1 MKKLFCIL
9 SMTAI
14 AAQAIAAQSCSTL
27 ENIKGNKNIV
37 SREIDISDYA
47 EIYFS
52 VPCEVTYLQT
62 PDKAPYLQIATDENI
77 LPLLEIE
84 VTGNRLSIKCSKQN
98 TNLKPSRLTIHTSSS
113 HLSKVE
119 VAGWGKVHLKEKIKS
134 GDMSISLAGWGEVA
148 SDDLS
153 CEKIRLDIS
162 GSGKVALKGI
172 GSEVSCKIAG
182 SGNIDL
188 SAYPAQNVD
197 CGISGSGD
205 VLVYAENKLTAKIA
219 GSGKIR
225 YKGNPPV
232 TNIQVAGSGTVKSIK

>member
-9 SMTAI
+9 SM
-14 AAQAIAAQSCSTL
+14 AAVAAQSCSTL
-27 ENIKGNKNIV
+27 ENIKGSKNIV
-37 SREIDISDYA
+37 SREVDISDYA

-52 VPCEVTYLQT
+52 VPCEVVYLQT

-84 VTGNRLSIKCSKQN
+84 VTGNRLSVKCSKQN
-98 TNLKPSRLTIHTSSS
+98 TNLKPSQLTIHTSSS
-113 HLSKVE
+113 RLSRVE
-119 VAGWGKVHLKEKIKS
+119 VAGWGKVHLKEKVKPS
-134 GDMSISLAGWGEVA
+134 DMSISLAGWGEVA

-153 CEKIRLDIS
+153 CEKIRLVIS
-162 GSGKVALKGI
+162 GSGKVELKGT
-172 GSEVSCKIAG
+172 GNEVSCKIDG

-197 CGISGSGD
+197 CRISGSGN
-205 VLVYAENKLTAKIA
+205 VLAYAKDKLTAQIA

-232 TNIQVAGSGTVKSIK
+232 TDIQVAGSGTVKSIK